1 MATRVV
7 EWKKPYTWWQ
17 AIDIDE
23 NKVISLR
30 LRDENNLIIYD
41 EWDDEIYVDLQLDDE
56 ITPVSAFPVWVNT
69 GRVIVDNG
77 WDKTWTIIVAKT
89 TSGDNIKLLYADD
102 WTLWMDN
109 WTWTFKQI
117 YFKADVDLII
127 QAIQSQ
133 IDALSGLGKFLSL
146 WDGETWEP
154 ISFPLSVP
162 YDYHTWDW
170 FMINNVDNTTN
181 YRPDWAEYDGTASST
196 VETEA
201 IEIWDVYIYDG
212 NLWLLQKNWW
222 GWGSA
227 VLFSQ
232 VLWDPYSNTNL
243 ATALNAK
250 QDTLTA
256 WTNIQISNNVISATW
271 WDVLVSSQANNIF
284 TSWMKIWG
292 WTQSDYQSLTPDSNT
307 AYLLLADQPTPPSPW
322 WQPWVNTLV
331 YCPLNSTDTYTD
343 QSGNNVQT
351 TSSWVSFWT
360 YQWVDCAYFDFNW
373 SHKILIPAIA
383 WTFPYMT
390 MSVWSYM
397 TNNDAVTQ
405 IFMIEWWN
413 TNLSLQPSSSWQLQS
428 QTYDGADH
436 YVTDGNGLNAW
447 HHNLV
452 VWDNWTSYFYVDW
465 QLIWSD
471 SGSSITGMYI
481 SDGALWWHA
490 QNNANIFAYW
500 WYLSEAILEDK
511 ARTAQEVADYYNQT
525 KWNYWIS

>member
-56 ITPVSAFPVWVNT
+56 ITPISAFPVWVNT

-77 WDKTWTIIVAKT
+77 WDKTWTIIIAKT

-181 YRPDWAEYDGTASST
+181 YRPDWTEYDGTASST
-196 VETEA
+196 VETQA
-201 IEIWDVYIYDG
+201 TEIWDVYIYDG
-212 NLWLLQKNWW
+212 NVWLLQKNWW

-232 VLWDPYSNTNL
+232 VLGSPYDNTNL

-250 QDTLTA
+250 QDELTA

-284 TSWMKIWG
+284 TSWMKIWW

-307 AYLLLADQPTPPSPW
+307 AYLLLADQPTPPSPR
-322 WQPWVNTLV
+322 QPWADTLA
-331 YCPLNSTDTYTD
+331 YYEFNNNLGNSAWSWHDLYTLAGTVTYWTD
-343 QSGNNVQT
+343 
-351 TSSWVSFWT
+351 SWWAK
-360 YQWVDCAYFDFNW
+360 YAYFDTNTW
-373 SHKILIPAIA
+373 SNHY
-383 WTFPYMT
+383 TGFPSIDVST
-390 MSVWSYM
+390 LTVSYWWKPK
-397 TNNDAVTQ
+397 Q
-405 IFMIEWWN
+405 IFSWWN
-413 TNLSLQPSSSWQLQS
+413 PITLSILDSNSDIILAPVRSVDFRWISWFTATADTWYHIVMVIWWWVQKVYVNWQYLTEWTQSYTWTLSTTFTINNAGDTNSSSF
-428 QTYDGADH
+428 A
-436 YVTDGNGLNAW
+436 N
-447 HHNLV
+447 
-452 VWDNWTSYFYVDW
+452 DN
-465 QLIWSD
+465 
-471 SGSSITGMYI
+471 
-481 SDGALWWHA
+481 
-490 QNNANIFAYW
+490 
-500 WYLSEAILEDK
+500 YLSELIIETK
-511 ARTAQEVADYYNQT
+511 SWTAQEVADYYDQT
-525 KWNYWIS
+525 KANYWIS

>member
-7 EWKKPYTWWQ
+7 EWKKPYTWWK

-56 ITPVSAFPVWVNT
+56 ITPISAFPVWVNT

-109 WTWTFKQI
+109 WTGTFKQI

-212 NLWLLQKNWW
+212 NVWLLQKNWW

-256 WTNIQISNNVISATW
+256 WSWISIDQNNEV
-271 WDVLVSSQANNIF
+271 
-284 TSWMKIWG
+284 
-292 WTQSDYQSLTPDSNT
+292 SNT
-307 AYLLLADQPTPPSPW
+307 AQFAPW
-322 WQPWVNTLV
+322 WTATTGYVVTKTASGYEWQAPSEPTVVSDDSWVTYHITVSNSDPTSWTASNIITLV
-331 YCPLNSTDTYTD
+331 P
-343 QSGNNVQT
+343 
-351 TSSWVSFWT
+351 
-360 YQWVDCAYFDFNW
+360 
-373 SHKILIPAIA
+373 
-383 WTFPYMT
+383 
-390 MSVWSYM
+390 
-397 TNNDAVTQ
+397 
-405 IFMIEWWN
+405 
-413 TNLSLQPSSSWQLQS
+413 
-428 QTYDGADH
+428 
-436 YVTDGNGLNAW
+436 
-447 HHNLV
+447 
-452 VWDNWTSYFYVDW
+452 
-465 QLIWSD
+465 
-471 SGSSITGMYI
+471 
-481 SDGALWWHA
+481 
-490 QNNANIFAYW
+490 
-500 WYLSEAILEDK
+500 
-511 ARTAQEVADYYNQT
+511 
-525 KWNYWIS
+525 